1 MTSLWDQRDKNY
13 HKRDLKSKL
22 WDEIGEKL
30 TVAGKYW
37 NNNTNETDYYLQTYS
52 IFNIGAFYIRM
63 VAVVAN
69 IYLSYT
75 LYIKNVPYV
84 VLKWKIYWFCD
95 SIAAVT
101 LRCVIPV
108 VCVTNGREESVVN
121 QHN

>member
-52 IFNIGAFYIRM
+52 IFNIGTFYIRM

-75 LYIKNVPYV
+75 LYITNVP
-84 VLKWKIYWFCD
+84 
-95 SIAAVT
+95 
-101 LRCVIPV
+101 
-108 VCVTNGREESVVN
+108 
-121 QHN
+121 